1 MRIDILVEEVATVI
15 VVVVVVVVSSRK
27 NIESRTVRETDNLDW
42 LHELWNLRFVF
53 FADKMLQALCKTDE
67 EVASA

>member
-15 VVVVVVVVSSRK
+15 VVVVVVVSSRK